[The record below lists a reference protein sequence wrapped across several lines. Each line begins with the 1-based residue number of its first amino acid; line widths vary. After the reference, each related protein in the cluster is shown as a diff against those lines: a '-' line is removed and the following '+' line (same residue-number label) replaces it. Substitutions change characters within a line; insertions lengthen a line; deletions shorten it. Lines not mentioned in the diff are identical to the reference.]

1 MQPTFDLFGITV
13 SQYLQ
18 DTAQAPSLTTS
29 VLFAGNTGQL
39 GSPED

>member
-18 DTAQAPSLTTS
+18 GTVQAPTLITFL
-29 VLFAGNTGQL
+29 VFEGNTGQL
-39 GSPED
+39 GSLED